1 MKRKLSRPSRGRT
14 LRALTFRYSSESGT
28 SRSPGATQWPTT
40 PGPIM
45 SAMNSYSRPFQANK
59 TGQELAHDFD
69 VLLGAESGED
79 GRSILAEKTGR
90 ALHFPF
96 LIQRT
101 GVDFD
106 LGTDRAFVVV
116 QRFQI
121 DAHPIVLIAALIA
134 EQKRR
139 RAQL

>member
-1 MKRKLSRPSRGRT
+1 MLFSGGEIDLV
-14 LRALTFRYSSESGT
+14 LRHAG
-28 SRSPGATQWPTT
+28 
-40 PGPIM
+40 GPE
-45 SAMNSYSRPFQANK
+45 Q
-59 TGQELAHDFD
+59 AHDFD
-69 VLLGAESGED
+69 VLLGAEPGED

-101 GVDFD
+101 GVELD
-106 LGTDRAFVVV
+106 LGADGALVVV
-116 QRFQI
+116 QRFKV

-139 RAQL
+139 RAELCDD